1 MGRPSKLTDK
11 QWGEI
16 GRRLTNGEGVNELA
30 REYKVNKAAISRRF
44 SQQTEM
50 LRNLANTIVTA
61 DRTLE
66 SLPVAQQSCVMN
78 LVDQLKG
85 IQNDYA
91 KAAGAG
97 AKTAAHLAG
106 IAQRK
111 AEKLGDDV
119 ETEALRPI
127 AALAETANKSA
138 AMASNLIAANKQPL
152 AADERPLHTPA
163 QLRRIADLEEER
175 NR

>member
-44 SQQTEM
+44 SQQTET

-61 DRTLE
+61 ERTLE
-66 SLPVAQQSCVMN
+66 GLPVAQQSCVMS

-91 KAAGAG
+91 KTAANG
-97 AKTAAHLAG
+97 AKTAAHLSDL
-106 IAQRK
+106 AQRK
-111 AEKLGDDV
+111 SARFTEDV
-119 ETEALRPI
+119 ETEDLRTV
-127 AALAETANKSA
+127 AALSDTANKA
-138 AMASNLIAANKQPL
+138 LLPASNLIAANKPEKQG
-152 AADERPLHTPA
+152 PA
-163 QLRRIADLEEER
+163 GGLESIIDGSWGDK
-175 NR
+175 